1 MRRML
6 SIRMICCL
14 VLVIFSL
21 QSLLPGMSAGSEVN
35 ASEKKEMV
43 WKQKKI
49 VQIKKARQLIGETVT
64 VSGIVT
70 ADQSAVGNGKLST
83 YIQDKSAGINVYSA
97 QPKHFP
103 ELKAGMKVTVTGK
116 ITSYKGLIEIVPD
129 QGSLKIDAVNQTLPK
144 AKRVSVKQLETEQ
157 AGKHEGR
164 LVKLKGYVEAKPAQ
178 PAGGGYN
185 VGIIDKK
192 YHSTTLR
199 VMVDTNAIDKV
210 KTGKWYEFTGVLSRY
225 DTLQVLPRHKDDIN
239 LLKRQPKPPKMK
251 KEYKATVDR
260 VVDGDTIHLKKPVL
274 GTTKVRF
281 VNMDTPET
289 YHQPKSELDKNQLRF
304 GQQATDYLKTLLSS
318 GDKVT
323 LKIGPE
329 AKDNYGRLLAQVKTK
344 KGLNTNLELV
354 KKGYAPTYFIWPVG
368 DEKDY
373 HTYQKAV
380 KEAKEKELG
389 IWNEADPLLE
399 QPFEFRAREQKKGLT
414 RYVGDSSVKTYVSP
428 DKWKEIDVD
437 KRIFFASKEEAEQA
451 GYQPVKDADDVPL
464 TILSMNDLHGKIDQ
478 EYELDL
484 KGDGNKGMYGRMDY
498 VAAYMKQKQAAHKN
512 TITVHAGDM
521 IGGSSPI
528 SSLLQ
533 DEPTIELMENIGFDV
548 GTVGNHEFDE
558 GVDELLRIL
567 NGGDHPKGT
576 KGYDGQNFPLVCAN
590 CEYKDT
596 GKPLLP
602 AYEIIDVDGI
612 PVAFI
617 GVVTKSAA
625 GMVMPEGIKDIQFT
639 DEVKAVNEAAK
650 ELKQKGIKAIG
661 VLAHMT
667 ASQNGDIITGESAKL
682 AKEGDDEIDVIFAGH
697 NHEVVN
703 GEVNGKLIVQAF
715 EYGKAIGEVNVTLD
729 RKTKD
734 IVKKSAEIQYI
745 DQAGIKKDKEAA
757 DILAHYGKEVEP
769 IISEVVGE
777 AGVQMEGGY
786 SNDGDTPLGNLI
798 ADGMRYSMKSD
809 FAMMNGGGIR
819 QNLEKGPITWGDLFN
834 IQPFGNVLVKLEIK
848 GKDLVEIIEAQISS
862 QFGPDY
868 SISGFSY
875 SYDPVTYKVVDL
887 KLPDG
892 SAVALD
898 QTYTLTVNNFMATAT
913 GSKYA
918 PIGRLGQNPE
928 TGPEDLEATVDFVKS
943 FEGASIVYQKEGRI
957 QKAKQEE
964 KAAS

>member
-1 MRRML
+1 MKRML
-6 SIRMICCL
+6 FIRMICCL

-49 VQIKKARQLIGETVT
+49 VQIKKARQLIGKTVT

-97 QPKHFP
+97 QPNHFP

-116 ITSYKGLIEIVPD
+116 ITSYKGLVEIVPD

-164 LVKLKGYVEAKPAQ
+164 LVKVKGYVEAKPAQ

-185 VGIIDKK
+185 VVIIDKK

-318 GDKVT
+318 GDQVT

-373 HTYQKAV
+373 HTFQKAV
-380 KEAKEKELG
+380 KEAKEKGLG
-389 IWNEADPLLE
+389 IWNEAAPLLE

-451 GYQPVKDADDVPL
+451 GYQPEKDADDVPL
-464 TILSMNDLHGKIDQ
+464 TILSLNDLHGKIDQ

-484 KGDGNKGMYGRMDY
+484 KDDGNKGMYGRMDY

-533 DEPTIELMENIGFDV
+533 DEPTVELMENIGFDV

-590 CEYKDT
+590 CE
-596 GKPLLP
+596 LL
-602 AYEIIDVDGI
+602 ANRFYR
-612 PVAFI
+612 
-617 GVVTKSAA
+617 
-625 GMVMPEGIKDIQFT
+625 
-639 DEVKAVNEAAK
+639 
-650 ELKQKGIKAIG
+650 L
-661 VLAHMT
+661 
-667 ASQNGDIITGESAKL
+667 
-682 AKEGDDEIDVIFAGH
+682 
-697 NHEVVN
+697 
-703 GEVNGKLIVQAF
+703 
-715 EYGKAIGEVNVTLD
+715 
-729 RKTKD
+729 
-734 IVKKSAEIQYI
+734 
-745 DQAGIKKDKEAA
+745 
-757 DILAHYGKEVEP
+757 
-769 IISEVVGE
+769 
-777 AGVQMEGGY
+777 
-786 SNDGDTPLGNLI
+786 
-798 ADGMRYSMKSD
+798 MKSS
-809 FAMMNGGGIR
+809 MSK
-819 QNLEKGPITWGDLFN
+819 E
-834 IQPFGNVLVKLEIK
+834 
-848 GKDLVEIIEAQISS
+848 S
-862 QFGPDY
+862 Q
-868 SISGFSY
+868 SH
-875 SYDPVTYKVVDL
+875 L
-887 KLPDG
+887 
-892 SAVALD
+892 SAL
-898 QTYTLTVNNFMATAT
+898 
-913 GSKYA
+913 
-918 PIGRLGQNPE
+918 
-928 TGPEDLEATVDFVKS
+928 
-943 FEGASIVYQKEGRI
+943 
-957 QKAKQEE
+957 
-964 KAAS
+964 

>member
-49 VQIKKARQLIGETVT
+49 VQIKKARQLIVETVT

-97 QPKHFP
+97 QPNHFP

-129 QGSLKIDAVNQTLPK
+129 QGSLKIDAVKQTLPK

-185 VGIIDKK
+185 VVIIDKK

-318 GDKVT
+318 GDQVT

-368 DEKDY
+368 DEKEY

-380 KEAKEKELG
+380 KEAKEKGLG

-533 DEPTIELMENIGFDV
+533 DEPTVELMENIGFDV

-639 DEVKAVNEAAK
+639 DEVKAVNEATK
-650 ELKQKGIKAIG
+650 ELKQKGIKAIA

-667 ASQNGDIITGESAKL
+667 ASQNGDTITGESAKL

-734 IVKKSAEIQYI
+734 IVKKSAKIQYI
-745 DQAGIKKDKEAA
+745 DQAGIEKDKEAA

-777 AGVQMEGGY
+777 AGVKMEGGY

-848 GKDLVEIIEAQISS
+848 GKDLVEIIEAQISP